1 MATLMRTPKTRCKS
15 LVYGAMVSGAL
26 GILLPKVGHAQEP
39 MCDTTYKLLT
49 YGLPRFEYQN
59 ATAVVGRKWCIN
71 YFAVAGCVVSKELVD
86 SVRTENQR
94 VTADIVSRY
103 GADWEVRFDAD
114 VEREFAREQEIVAK
128 IEALP
133 AIQERQKELKAEGNG
148 LHYWVTPVE
157 GGDEV
162 LVRGYAP
169 WEGKTEWLVLYE
181 FRVDGMTGTVTLA
194 SDEPRRE

>member
-1 MATLMRTPKTRCKS
+1 M
-15 LVYGAMVSGAL
+15 
-26 GILLPKVGHAQEP
+26 LLPKVGQAQEP

-59 ATAVVGRKWCIN
+59 ATAVVGRKWCIK
-71 YFAVAGCVVSKELVD
+71 YFAVAGCIVSKELVD

-103 GADWEVRFDAD
+103 GTDWEVRFDAD
-114 VEREFAREQEIVAK
+114 VEREFEREKEIVAK

-133 AIQERQKELKAEGNG
+133 TIQERQKELKAEGNG
-148 LHYWVTPVE
+148 LDFWVTPVE

-162 LVRGYAP
+162 LVRGYEQ
-169 WEGKTEWLVLYE
+169 WEGKTEWLVLYK
-181 FRVDGMTGTVTLA
+181 FRVDGKTGTVTLA
-194 SDEPRRE
+194 SDERRRE